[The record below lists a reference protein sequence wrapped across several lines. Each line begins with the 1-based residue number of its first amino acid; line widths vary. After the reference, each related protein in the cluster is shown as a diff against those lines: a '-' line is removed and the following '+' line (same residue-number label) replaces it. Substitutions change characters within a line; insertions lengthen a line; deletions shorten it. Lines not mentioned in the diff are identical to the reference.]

1 MLCLQAQVLP
11 YTPSRG
17 SRCLDPKEEY
27 YEESVHKCCRLC
39 GPGHFC
45 SSTVSEKCYHCQ
57 PYRKCEIGH
66 GVVQEGTRE
75 TDVECAPCQPGTF
88 SDHESDRKVCTRH
101 RICQPV
107 LIPGNSS
114 HDTVCGNPGGR
125 VNPGTTS
132 PPLTTVTKR
141 PPLRAGTERPI
152 FNDQDPSADTGK
164 IVGMTA
170 IPLVLL
176 VLIGF
181 VAFRKSGQKCLPM
194 WEKKKQPFLPAEKF
208 PGKWP
213 QVPEAV
219 GQEKYSLL
227 QTSPSGLWDGPAGS
241 EKSQESSNG
250 DPHRVETDS
259 VQQGSFPLNDGP
271 CCSTVDSIVMLEGLI
286 AWVLNT
292 YLGKY
297 VSNLNTD
304 QLSVALLKGA
314 VELENLPLKKDALKE
329 VLPFEVKAG
338 FVGKITLKIPFYR
351 PHIDPWVISVSK
363 LYLIGSPEKQE
374 DFVEARERLLDQ
386 ENKKAF
392 LLALEEKWK
401 VEELMKKKQ
410 LDISDFSIYWDS
422 SCSLCGD
429 SLPGELQEAMDNS
442 MENRD
447 HKYIVEPV
455 CTSALLKRNC
465 SKEPLRSRNRP
476 RLEFDIQLETIP
488 LKLSQMQYRQIM
500 DFLKELERKE
510 RQLKFRKW
518 RPKVTVTG
526 KYEFFLFVYEI
537 ACHLRGF

>member
-1 MLCLQAQVLP
+1 MRTRRCLYAALACCALEMLCLQAQVLP

-39 GPGHFC
+39 GPGFRVLQKCNETHNTQCADCKEGSYKEGWNRARLCFSCSPQCKKGFVEERPCTPTQNRVCWCPPGHFC
-45 SSTVSEKCYHCQ
+45 SSAVSEKCYHCQ
-57 PYRKCEIGH
+57 PYQKCEIGH

-107 LIPGNSS
+107 LVPGNSS

-125 VNPGTTS
+125 VNAGTTS

-141 PPLRAGTERPI
+141 PPLRAGTERPT

-250 DPHRVETDS
+250 DPHRVKTDS
-259 VQQGSFPLNDGP
+259 VEQESLPLNDGP
-271 CCSTVDSIVMLEGLI
+271 CCSTVDSRISG
-286 AWVLNT
+286 N
-292 YLGKY
+292 GKAHVN
-297 VSNLNTD
+297 VSCVVSICNGGGHRAPSPA
-304 QLSVALLKGA
+304 LSPSGAAHPRPRPDLPLSQEETAARRGSGQQIA
-314 VELENLPLKKDALKE
+314 VEVDDSMDFFDPRGGKPLPLGVQDA
-329 VLPFEVKAG
+329 G
-338 FVGKITLKIPFYR
+338 
-351 PHIDPWVISVSK
+351 
-363 LYLIGSPEKQE
+363 
-374 DFVEARERLLDQ
+374 
-386 ENKKAF
+386 
-392 LLALEEKWK
+392 
-401 VEELMKKKQ
+401 MK
-410 LDISDFSIYWDS
+410 S
-422 SCSLCGD
+422 S
-429 SLPGELQEAMDNS
+429 
-442 MENRD
+442 
-447 HKYIVEPV
+447 
-455 CTSALLKRNC
+455 
-465 SKEPLRSRNRP
+465 
-476 RLEFDIQLETIP
+476 
-488 LKLSQMQYRQIM
+488 
-500 DFLKELERKE
+500 
-510 RQLKFRKW
+510 
-518 RPKVTVTG
+518 
-526 KYEFFLFVYEI
+526 
-537 ACHLRGF
+537 